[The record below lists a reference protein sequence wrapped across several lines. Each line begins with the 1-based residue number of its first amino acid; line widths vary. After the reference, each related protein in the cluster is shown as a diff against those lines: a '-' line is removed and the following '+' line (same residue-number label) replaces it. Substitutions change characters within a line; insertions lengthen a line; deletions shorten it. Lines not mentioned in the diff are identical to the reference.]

1 MELRNCTDRKRAP
14 KDINLHDFTQFHR
27 KIHFLVNFKRASAS
41 YGGTINVIDI
51 RETSEFLPATLFW
64 TSDHPD
70 HHLTK
75 SRLKNVKKMQFFGK
89 SQKIIRHVF
98 QILRDFFLGTFL
110 TNP

>member
-1 MELRNCTDRKRAP
+1 M
-14 KDINLHDFTQFHR
+14 
-27 KIHFLVNFKRASAS
+27 NFKRASAPC
-41 YGGTINVIDI
+41 GGTIHVIDI
-51 RETSEFLPATLFW
+51 TESSELLPATLFW

-75 SRLKNVKKMQFFGK
+75 SRLKNVKKKPFFGK

-98 QILRDFFLGTFL
+98 QILRDFFRGTIL